1 VAKPTLNS
9 LGTLLRDRR
18 GNRGLRE
25 VAEEIDV
32 SPATLSRV
40 ENGKLPDL
48 KTFAKICRWLQLD
61 PSEML
66 GCTTASVASNKP
78 KQKVIY
84 AHLRADSVQDPEI
97 AQALADMIMAAQR
110 MISDRILQ

>member
-1 VAKPTLNS
+1 MAKPTLSS

-25 VAEEIDV
+25 VAYEIAV

-48 KTFAKICRWLQLD
+48 DTFAKICKWLRID
-61 PSEML
+61 ASEIL
-66 GCTTASVASNKP
+66 GCNISTTANSQLEP
-78 KQKVIY
+78 KVVY
-84 AHLRADSVQDPEI
+84 AHLRAEPNQTPQV

-110 MISDRILQ
+110 MISDRIEK